1 MHLMT
6 PTKKKLSREQDE
18 QLPALQKLHRFPE
31 LHRFAVKLWALT
43 VCFGRSGRVSRS
55 ARQSCGCQ
63 GLRVGWWDS
72 SGAILSQS
80 AGGSE
85 VERLKWQRPETIR
98 PAGEDIVGL
107 ENKMDFV
114 GR

>member
-1 MHLMT
+1 MG
-6 PTKKKLSREQDE
+6 S
-18 QLPALQKLHRFPE
+18 
-31 LHRFAVKLWALT
+31 
-43 VCFGRSGRVSRS
+43 
-55 ARQSCGCQ
+55 
-63 GLRVGWWDS
+63 WDS
-72 SGAILSQS
+72 SVAIFSQS
-80 AGGSE
+80 VGGSE

>member
-1 MHLMT
+1 M
-6 PTKKKLSREQDE
+6 
-18 QLPALQKLHRFPE
+18 
-31 LHRFAVKLWALT
+31 
-43 VCFGRSGRVSRS
+43 
-55 ARQSCGCQ
+55 
-63 GLRVGWWDS
+63 GWWDS

-85 VERLKWQRPETIR
+85 VERLKWQQPETIR